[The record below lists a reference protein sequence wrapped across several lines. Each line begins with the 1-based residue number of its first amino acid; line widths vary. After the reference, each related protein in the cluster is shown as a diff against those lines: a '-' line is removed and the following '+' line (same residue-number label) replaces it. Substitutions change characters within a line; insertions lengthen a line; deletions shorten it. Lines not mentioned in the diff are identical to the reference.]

1 MVALGDADAMVT
13 GLTRNYYVALEEV
26 RRAID
31 PATGG
36 IMFGLSLLLARGRT
50 LFVSDTAVH
59 ELPVAEQ
66 LADFAQQTAAVAR
79 QMGHDPRVALISF
92 SNFGHPALP
101 RSEIVRD
108 AVRLLD
114 ARDVDFEYDGEMGVD
129 VALNRELMDRY
140 PFCRLSEPANVL
152 IMPGLH
158 SAQIG
163 TKLLHELGGGTVL
176 GPLLMGMSKPVQ
188 IVTMGATVSDLVN
201 TAALAAH
208 EAIK

>member
-1 MVALGDADAMVT
+1 M
-13 GLTRNYYVALEEV
+13 
-26 RRAID
+26 
-31 PATGG
+31 
-36 IMFGLSLLLARGRT
+36 
-50 LFVSDTAVH
+50 
-59 ELPVAEQ
+59 
-66 LADFAQQTAAVAR
+66 
-79 QMGHDPRVALISF
+79 
-92 SNFGHPALP
+92 
-101 RSEIVRD
+101 
-108 AVRLLD
+108 
-114 ARDVDFEYDGEMGVD
+114 DFEYDGEMGVD